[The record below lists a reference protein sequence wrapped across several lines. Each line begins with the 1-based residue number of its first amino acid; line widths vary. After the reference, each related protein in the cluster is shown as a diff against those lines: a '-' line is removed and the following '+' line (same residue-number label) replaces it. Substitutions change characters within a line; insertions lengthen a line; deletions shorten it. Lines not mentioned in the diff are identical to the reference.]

1 MDILLGKVE
10 VEDDNAWGAA
20 ADASEGVEAEDGR
33 VAETALGGTSS
44 PSTRLEVIVRRILWY
59 LKSRN

>member
-10 VEDDNAWGAA
+10 VEDDNVWGVAA

-33 VAETALGGTSS
+33 VAETAVGGASS
-44 PSTRLEVIVRRILWY
+44 PSTRLDVIVRRILWY
-59 LKSRN
+59 L